1 MKVFRVGV
9 IFSAFLLLIGIYV
22 EAKNKP
28 LNVVLIICDDL
39 NRLGS
44 GVDEEKYISDIKTP
58 NIDKFAKHSSVFTR
72 AYANIAL
79 CSPSRASLFTGVSP
93 VHSQFLSNA
102 VWWKNPILSE
112 AGTIMDVFRASGYR
126 VIGTGKIMHHFR
138 PREWDEY
145 GFQED
150 YGPMPWDGKSRV
162 AHKSIPKPFC
172 DEGPIGGSFGPI
184 HRSENSKLEYEWV
197 CRSSGVNQPFI
208 YESNKER
215 DKTPDEKNA
224 LWAKNKLKELGGKK
238 KEPFFMA
245 VGFVRPHTPL
255 HVPSHWFDLYDSDS
269 LSLPTFLDEDSADT
283 FLAKQFDYIPKGF
296 YRYRQL
302 ISSYNNKD
310 EALRAWIH
318 AYLASVSAVDECV
331 GVVIDALKSEGLWD
345 DTIIIVTS
353 DHGYQLGQKD
363 FLFKNALWEESM
375 RIPLLIRV
383 PNLSKE
389 NMYIDSPVSLID
401 IFPTLVDICELKYD
415 QKVNIIR
422 AGSSLKDLIDPSV
435 RDELNRKAIG
445 VVNSDKLDNSEEF
458 IERQHWTIRTD
469 RWRYIRY
476 SNGSEELY
484 DHDKDPNEWNN
495 LALLQNYKAPLN
507 MISEELNKALQK

>member
-1 MKVFRVGV
+1 M
-9 IFSAFLLLIGIYV
+9 
-22 EAKNKP
+22 
-28 LNVVLIICDDL
+28 
-39 NRLGS
+39 
-44 GVDEEKYISDIKTP
+44 
-58 NIDKFAKHSSVFTR
+58 
-72 AYANIAL
+72 
-79 CSPSRASLFTGVSP
+79 
-93 VHSQFLSNA
+93 
-102 VWWKNPILSE
+102 
-112 AGTIMDVFRASGYR
+112 
-126 VIGTGKIMHHFR
+126 
-138 PREWDEY
+138 
-145 GFQED
+145 
-150 YGPMPWDGKSRV
+150 
-162 AHKSIPKPFC
+162 
-172 DEGPIGGSFGPI
+172 
-184 HRSENSKLEYEWV
+184 
-197 CRSSGVNQPFI
+197 
-208 YESNKER
+208 
-215 DKTPDEKNA
+215 
-224 LWAKNKLKELGGKK
+224 
-238 KEPFFMA
+238 
-245 VGFVRPHTPL
+245 
-255 HVPSHWFDLYDSDS
+255 
-269 LSLPTFLDEDSADT
+269 
-283 FLAKQFDYIPKGF
+283 
-296 YRYRQL
+296 
-302 ISSYNNKD
+302 
-310 EALRAWIH
+310 
-318 AYLASVSAVDECV
+318 SAVDECV

-507 MISEELNKALQK
+507 MISEELDKALQK